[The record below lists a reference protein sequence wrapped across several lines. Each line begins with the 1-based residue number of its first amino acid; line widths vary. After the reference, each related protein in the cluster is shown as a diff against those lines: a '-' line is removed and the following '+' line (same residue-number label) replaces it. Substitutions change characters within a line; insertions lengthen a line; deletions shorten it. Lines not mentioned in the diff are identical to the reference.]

1 MSLNTFFVTKD
12 YCFFVLSN
20 ALQYKQINFKLNC
33 INSQCAPYQ
42 TPESVYVYGFRTR
55 TRFFEWARITYVFR
69 TCISQIDRH
78 QLCLRTSFLEI
89 TRTQLFIRTWFLRFT
104 RTQFCLRT
112 GVLKLNPY
120 TIFFTHLIFS
130 IWLFPRTIKNPSI
143 RNYRQKRTKCWRWP
157 SVCWIL
163 HIASLTY

>member
-1 MSLNTFFVTKD
+1 MTQGSLKNLLWHRFSHFFSKIRI
-12 YCFFVLSN
+12 FVLEILLYCLHFLKFN
-20 ALQYKQINFKLNC
+20 HRFDRIA
-33 INSQCAPYQ
+33 Q
-42 TPESVYVYGFRTR
+42 TPECVYGYGFRTR

-120 TIFFTHLIFS
+120 TIFLRTSFS
-130 IWLFPRTIKNPSI
+130 QFDSFPELLKTLQSEITDKNVPNAGVDPACAGSC
-143 RNYRQKRTKCWRWP
+143 T
-157 SVCWIL
+157 
-163 HIASLTY
+163 